1 MILETFV
8 DWDDP
13 KHPMIGIHGEKL
25 PRRRPTHT
33 SDVFAGDEY
42 EPSEALDLFLSYLD
56 DTDSVV
62 REHEEAEHDY
72 RVTLHKVKGDY
83 RRALRIETHCTDRV
97 WFYRS
102 AREAEAAYALAV
114 RK

>member
-1 MILETFV
+1 VILEACV

-13 KHPMIGIHGEKL
+13 ELPLIGIHGERL
-25 PRRRPTHT
+25 PRRRPTR
-33 SDVFAGDEY
+33 SFGPVGGDEY
-42 EPSEALDLFLSYLD
+42 EPSESLDLFLSYLD

-62 REHEEAEHDY
+62 REHEETEHDY

-83 RRALRIETHCTDRV
+83 CRALRIETHCTDRV
-97 WFYRS
+97 WLYRS
-102 AREAEAAYALAV
+102 AREAESAYALAV